1 MGSNRNC
8 KSFEGENT
16 TFTHESIPSTKEH
29 GLGIVLGGL
38 TCSYSFK
45 VFHKTTKPYIFRFLW
60 TRSLAV
66 CGTLLLEKNSALI
79 WIMRS
84 ILPFFK

>member
-16 TFTHESIPSTKEH
+16 TFIHEAIPSTKEH

-45 VFHKTTKPYIFRFLW
+45 FFHKTTKPYIFRFLW

-84 ILPFFK
+84 IFPIF